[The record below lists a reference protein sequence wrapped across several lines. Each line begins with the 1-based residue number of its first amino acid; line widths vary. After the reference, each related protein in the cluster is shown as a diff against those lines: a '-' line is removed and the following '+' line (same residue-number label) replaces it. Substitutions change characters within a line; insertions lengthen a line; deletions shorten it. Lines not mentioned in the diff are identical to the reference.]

1 LLGGSDATRD
11 DMLEMVLR
19 LESEL
24 ERLGRSLEELSPV
37 ELAEIG
43 WRIDAPELVTA
54 ALRLDTKLR
63 LAGRSFLET
72 SAAELTRMAS
82 VDSDLD

>member
-24 ERLGRSLEELSPV
+24 ERIGRRLEELSPV

-63 LAGRSFLET
+63 LAGRNFLET

>member
-1 LLGGSDATRD
+1 
-11 DMLEMVLR
+11 
-19 LESEL
+19 
-24 ERLGRSLEELSPV
+24 V

-63 LAGRSFLET
+63 LAGRNFLET